1 MPTHFQGWFYLV
13 ASSKRGRQ
21 GGREGREGG
30 REGLPVKAP
39 TMKPIEE
46 ARNAHTLPGMVLSG
60 CVKRA
65 RDGGREEGRGGGR
78 EDAHKNIPVSAPT
91 MEPME
96 EARNAHTLPGMVS
109 SG

>member
-1 MPTHFQGWFYLV
+1 
-13 ASSKRGRQ
+13 
-21 GGREGREGG
+21 
-30 REGLPVKAP
+30 
-39 TMKPIEE
+39 MKPIEE

-109 SG
+109 SGWVKRARRPMPNMTPEMSKIPTKIKA